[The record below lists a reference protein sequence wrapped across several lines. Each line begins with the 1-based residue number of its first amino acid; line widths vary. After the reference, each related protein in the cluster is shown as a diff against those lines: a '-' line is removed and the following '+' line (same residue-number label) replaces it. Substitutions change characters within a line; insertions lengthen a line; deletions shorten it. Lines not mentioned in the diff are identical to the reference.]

1 VGNNSTG
8 VTQKKKPPSPQSSPL
23 RVEEEKSSP
32 PRVGKDKKIQKDKM
46 VKLALLKG
54 FQAGG
59 EI

>member
-1 VGNNSTG
+1 
-8 VTQKKKPPSPQSSPL
+8 
-23 RVEEEKSSP
+23 
-32 PRVGKDKKIQKDKM
+32 VGKDKKIQKDKM